1 MRLNNRSL
9 ALTFGLLWGGALF
22 VVGLA
27 NLMEPTYGAQFLE
40 VVASIYPGY
49 SAAGSFG
56 QVIVGT
62 LYALLDGLVGG
73 WIFAWLYNLLL
84 PSVS

>member
-1 MRLNNRSL
+1 MGLNKGSL

-27 NLMEPTYGAQFLE
+27 NLIEPTYGVRFLE
-40 VVASIYPGY
+40 VVASVYPGY
-49 SAAGSFG
+49 SASGSFG
-56 QVIVGT
+56 QVVIGT

-73 WIFAWLYNLLL
+73 WIFAWLYNLL
-84 PSVS
+84 SSSAS